1 MNGSDDSMVKIIQ
14 SLGLDYKPAEQSIK
28 SFEARIASLNKQL
41 FNMKANAIQG
51 ARDINQAFS
60 SQLGSLGGGKVLVDQ
75 WGQPLKTIQT
85 EAAKVGTGVVA
96 GFTPATEALK
106 GHGQAVQDVAKQY
119 NIFGSE
125 MQRRVSWFMTGGL
138 FYGTLK
144 AARETVQTI
153 SEVEMGMIE
162 IARVMED
169 SSFVFKEYRDE
180 LLQLGV
186 QYGQTFDTV
195 QNIAL
200 RWAQSGYNVRD
211 SLELTKTSLLALNTA
226 ELDAQYATEGMIG
239 IMSQWQLTAED
250 LLPVI
255 DKINKTADDYAVTSQ
270 DLVDGLLRS
279 SSAAKIMNLSID
291 ETIALLTV
299 MREASGRTGREV
311 GNALN
316 SILSYIQR
324 PGSIKVLESLGISV
338 FADEAKTQFRN
349 VLDIF
354 RDIAANWQ
362 TTSSDIQDGF
372 VKSADEAGLFN
383 EELATALG
391 LQEQWNDLQQRD
403 IAQAS
408 AGVYRRNYFIG
419 MIERLA
425 SAQEVLNN
433 MMDASGYSMSENERT
448 MDSLVKKYES
458 LKAAAQEL
466 AVALGDAGLLDAL
479 KGIVD
484 SGTNAIHT
492 FSQIDDNAKALIL
505 TALELVAVVKT
516 LQSVVAMFTGRALL
530 KSTAET
536 LSVAAI
542 LPGWGKLLAVV
553 GAVAGAIALLTHNMK
568 AANAESLEDIK
579 AKEKEIEE
587 VNNLINSYEVLQG
600 KSDQTK
606 QVKEQMLDIQRQL
619 AAIYPEYVDA
629 LDSEGNKLVTNIGLL
644 RDIVSLKQQDIELS
658 RQKSIEEVQREIPQ
672 LQAEKRRLDAQ
683 IQENLERLR
692 TGETKETVRYFGVA
706 GELGE
711 QVIDKRKQISEETLK
726 LTKESGE
733 IAVKIQN
740 LQSMLGLTREQEQEM
755 LRQRARAGTA
765 YTPPTTK
772 EVAGISAG
780 VASTPISDSISKTVN
795 EALQSA
801 LRVLEHKKR
810 MDQISIQD
818 EIDYLNNI
826 KSLYVKNA
834 DELMDIDERI
844 YDARKRLMDETF
856 QNSVNWINER
866 KNLGELSTEE
876 EIEAWERVKNNQSN
890 NIEAVKQA
898 TLNLYKLRNQVMT
911 ESYSLEENSINHLAK
926 LGVYSI
932 EEQIAK
938 YRELYTVKANSI
950 AEEQSRIENLF
961 SLYKRLISDQQKTIK
976 VIHDERIEQIEE
988 EAEKAKTAKEEEI
1001 EAIEKELDL
1010 LNKREQAY
1018 DYEQR
1023 MADLRDE
1030 LAYWQVRTSE
1040 QARQKVAEIEK
1051 QIDEEEHDREVEL
1064 KKQSLE
1070 DKKKVLQDEVKSIDD
1085 TAKKE
1090 REKWEKS
1097 YKQIEITFDEHSINM
1112 IALAATMSQGMYE
1125 EFKKNY
1131 LDKIE
1136 EALESGDY
1144 ESIGGIISGA
1154 EDFAK
1159 DAYEK
1164 TYKSTNAQIYRLAS
1178 AIVDYKRQYEYGG
1191 DVSAEQRAKSY
1202 YDELSKLS
1210 PTVANMLHKSNYMTA
1225 KEYVASLPKMH
1236 SGGKTM
1242 SYGAAYMKPGELVF
1256 PPDLSLKLDGLLDFL
1271 KASPAYRSSSNS
1283 YAYDNRK
1290 EVKIDKLLNI
1300 EQNYMEDDVDSEILA
1315 RELRRAIIAM

>member
-60 SQLGSLGGGKVLVDQ
+60 SQLGSLGGGKALVDQ

-169 SSFVFKEYRDE
+169 SSFVFKDYRDE

-226 ELDAQYATEGMIG
+226 ELDAKYATEGMIG

-279 SSAAKIMNLSID
+279 SGAAKIMNLSID
-291 ETIALLTV
+291 ETISLLTV

-324 PGSIKVLESLGISV
+324 PKSIETLEDLGISV
-338 FADEAKTQFRN
+338 FADKARTQFRK

-354 RDIAANWQ
+354 KDIEAKWEITSAN
-362 TTSSDIQDGF
+362 IQDGF
-372 VKSADEAGLFN
+372 VQSADDAGLFN
-383 EELATALG
+383 EELANALG

-419 MIERLA
+419 MIERL
-425 SAQEVLNN
+425 SQSQEVLNN
-433 MMDASGYSMSENERT
+433 MMDASGYSMSENDRT
-448 MDSLVKKYES
+448 MEGLAKKYES

-466 AVALGDAGLLDAL
+466 AVALGDAGLLDTL
-479 KGIVD
+479 KAIVD
-484 SGTNAIHT
+484 TGTNAAHT
-492 FSQIDDNAKALIL
+492 FAQMDDNAKALIL
-505 TALELVAVVKT
+505 TTLELVAVVKT
-516 LQSVVAMFTGRALL
+516 LQSIVALFTTKGIIGAASMLPVWGQ
-530 KSTAET
+530 
-536 LSVAAI
+536 VAAVI
-542 LPGWGKLLAVV
+542 A
-553 GAVAGAIALLTHNMK
+553 AVAGAIGLFTYNMK
-568 AANAESLEDIK
+568 QANAQTLEDIN
-579 AKEKEIEE
+579 AKQDEIKE
-587 VNNLINSYEVLQG
+587 VNNLINSYESLQG
-600 KSDQTK
+600 KADENKEVKK
-606 QVKEQMLDIQRQL
+606 QLLDIQKQL
-619 AAIYPEYVDA
+619 AIIYPEYVDS
-629 LDSEGNKLVTNIGLL
+629 LDDEGNKLITNIGLL
-644 RDIVSLKQQDIELS
+644 REIVSLKQQEINLKQQDALQEAQMEL
-658 RQKSIEEVQREIPQ
+658 PQ
-672 LQAEKRRLDAQ
+672 LIDQQWELDQKIRR
-683 IQENLERLR
+683 NRERLAS
-692 TGETKETVRYFGVA
+692 GDTKETVRYYGIA

-711 QVIDKRKQISEETLK
+711 QVVDKKLDIIKETQQLLLQRDK
-726 LTKESGE
+726 INRE
-733 IAVKIQN
+733 IT
-740 LQSMLGLTREQEQEM
+740 TREQLLKQSRGMSIYDERDALQAEYRRRLLSPTPSPIPAPSTSTSM
-755 LRQRARAGTA
+755 LPPSTA
-765 YTPPTTK
+765 PSGGRVDT
-772 EVAGISAG
+772 S
-780 VASTPISDSISKTVN
+780 VN
-795 EALQSA
+795 EALQNA
-801 LRVLEHKKR
+801 LRILDHKKR
-810 MDQISIQD
+810 MDQISIQE
-818 EIDYLNNI
+818 EISYLEQV
-826 KSLYVKNA
+826 KSLHVKNA

-844 YDARKRLMDETF
+844 YDARNRLMDATL
-856 QNSVNWINER
+856 QNSINWIRER
-866 KNLGELSTEE
+866 KNLGELSVEE
-876 EIEAWERVKNNQSN
+876 EIEAWERVRKNQSD

-911 ESYSLEENSINHLAK
+911 ESSNMEERSIKHLAK
-926 LGVYSI
+926 LGVYNI
-932 EEQIAK
+932 EQQIEK
-938 YRELYTVKANSI
+938 YRELYTVKAKDL
-950 AEEQSRIENLF
+950 AEEQSRVENLF
-961 SLYKRLISDQQKTIK
+961 ELYKKLISDQQKTIK
-976 VIHDERIEQIEE
+976 VAHDERIQQIEE
-988 EAEKAKTAKEEEI
+988 EARKKKEVNEAEI
-1001 EAIEKELDL
+1001 RAIEEELDL
-1010 LNKREQAY
+1010 LNRREQSY
-1018 DYEQR
+1018 DHDKR
-1023 MADLRDE
+1023 MANLKEE

-1040 QARQKVAEIEK
+1040 QARQKVAEILK
-1051 QIDEEEHDREVEL
+1051 QIDEEEHKREVDL

-1070 DKKKVLQDEVKSIDD
+1070 DKKKILEDETKDVDD
-1085 TAKKE
+1085 NAKRQK
-1090 REKWEKS
+1090 EKWEKS
-1097 YKQIEITFDEHSINM
+1097 YKKIEIAFDEHSIDM
-1112 IALAATMSQGMYE
+1112 IALASAMSEGMYE

-1136 EALESGDY
+1136 SALKSGDY
-1144 ESIGGIISGA
+1144 GSIERILDDVD
-1154 EDFAK
+1154 DFAD
-1159 DAYEK
+1159 DARK
-1164 TYKSTNAQIYRLAS
+1164 RTYDTTNAKIYKLAS
-1178 AIVDYKRQYEYGG
+1178 QILDFKRQYEYGG
-1191 DVSAEQRAKSY
+1191 DKAAEQRAKSY
-1202 YDELSKLS
+1202 YDELRRLS
-1210 PTVANMLHKSNYMTA
+1210 PNVADMLQRSNYMTA
-1225 KEYVASLPKMH
+1225 KKYIQSLPKAH
-1236 SGGKTM
+1236 TGAKTL

-1256 PPDLSLKLDGLLDFL
+1256 PPDLSIKLENLIHALYARPVYQGGIKHD
-1271 KASPAYRSSSNS
+1271 NS
-1283 YAYDNRK
+1283 KQVSINN
-1290 EVKIDKLLNI
+1290 LLNV
-1300 EQNYMEDDVDSEILA
+1300 EQMQLDDSIDSEILS
-1315 RELRRAIIAM
+1315 RDLRRAVVAL

>member
-144 AARETVQTI
+144 AAKETVQTI

-226 ELDAQYATEGMIG
+226 ELDAKYATEGMIG

-279 SSAAKIMNLSID
+279 SGAAKIMNLSID
-291 ETIALLTV
+291 ETISLLTV

-324 PGSIKVLESLGISV
+324 PGSIKVLESMGIRV
-338 FADEAKTQFRN
+338 FADEARTQFRN
-349 VLDIF
+349 VMGIF
-354 RDIAANWQ
+354 KDIAANWQ
-362 TTSSDIQDGF
+362 TTSASIQDGF
-372 VKSADEAGLFN
+372 VAAADDAGLFN

-391 LQEQWNDLQQRD
+391 MQEQWNDLQQRD

-419 MIERLA
+419 MIERL
-425 SAQEVLNN
+425 SNAQEVLNN
-433 MMDASGYSMSENERT
+433 MMDASGYSLRENERT
-448 MDSLVKKYES
+448 MEGLAKKYES

-479 KGIVD
+479 KAIVD
-484 SGTNAIHT
+484 TGTNAAHA
-492 FSQIDDNAKALIL
+492 FAQMDDEAKALVL
-505 TALELVAVVKT
+505 TALELVAAVKT
-516 LQSVVAMFTGRALL
+516 LQSIVGLFTAKGVIGAASMLPVWGQ
-530 KSTAET
+530 
-536 LSVAAI
+536 VAAVI
-542 LPGWGKLLAVV
+542 A
-553 GAVAGAIALLTHNMK
+553 AVAGAIGLYVHNMNK
-568 AANAESLEDIK
+568 ANAETLEDIK
-579 AKEKEIEE
+579 GKQQQIEE
-587 VNNLINSYEVLQG
+587 VNNLINSYEVLEG
-600 KSDQTK
+600 KVDKTND
-606 QVKEQMLDIQRQL
+606 VKNKMLEIQKQL
-619 AAIYPEYVDA
+619 AIIYPDYVDS
-629 LDSEGNKLVTNIGLL
+629 LDAEGNKLITNIPLL
-644 RDIVSLKQQDIELS
+644 REVVSLKQQELDLDK
-658 RQKSIEEVQREIPQ
+658 QKILRELPQ
-672 LQAEKRRLDAQ
+672 LKEQKRQ
-683 IQENLERLR
+683 IDKQIRENQERLAS
-692 TGETKETVRYFGVA
+692 GDTKEIAKYYGIA

-711 QVIDKRKQISEETLK
+711 QVIDKREQIQRETLNLMK
-726 LTKESGE
+726 QSGE
-733 IAVKIQN
+733 LATQIQAFEGM
-740 LQSMLGLTREQEQEM
+740 QGLTLAQEQEM
-755 LRQRARAGTA
+755 LRRRMRSGTPFVPTTTGDGGGGVGVGVGGGGVAGTA
-765 YTPPTTK
+765 
-772 EVAGISAG
+772 
-780 VASTPISDSISKTVN
+780 VN
-795 EALQSA
+795 EALQNA
-801 LRVLEHKKR
+801 LRILDHKKR
-810 MDQISIQD
+810 MNQISIQE
-818 EIDYLNNI
+818 EIQYLNN
-826 KSLYVKNA
+826 VKVLHVQNA

-844 YDARKRLMDETF
+844 YDARNRLMDATL
-856 QNSVNWINER
+856 QNSINWIRER
-866 KNLGELSTEE
+866 KNLGELSVEE
-876 EIEAWERVKNNQSN
+876 EIEAWERVYKNQKGNA
-890 NIEAVKQA
+890 EAQKQA

-911 ESYSLEENSINHLAK
+911 ESFNMEERSIKHLSK

-932 EEQIAK
+932 EQQIEK
-938 YRELYTVKANSI
+938 YRELYTVKAKDL
-950 AEEQSRIENLF
+950 AEEQSRVENLF
-961 SLYKRLISDQQKTIK
+961 ELYKKLISDQQKTIK
-976 VIHDERIEQIEE
+976 VAHDERMQQIDE
-988 EAEKAKTAKEEEI
+988 EARKKKEVNEEEI
-1001 EAIEKELDL
+1001 KAIEAELDL
-1010 LNKREQAY
+1010 LNKREQSY
-1018 DYEQR
+1018 DHDKR
-1023 MADLRDE
+1023 MANLKEE